1 MQGARSLPLPLAGAS
16 LAQLCGLS
24 AQARPPKS
32 PLRWLSSLKT
42 CMLRVKS
49 RMPPEQPLPLG
60 APSCPS
66 ILLCHC
72 SGPRVLCPYRTPTQ
86 GRIVGSQVAP
96 CWALEQIRR
105 GGV

>member
-32 PLRWLSSLKT
+32 PSRWLPSLKT
-42 CMLRVKS
+42 CVLRVES
-49 RMPPEQPLPLG
+49 QMPPEQPLPLG

-66 ILLCHC
+66 ILPSVTALGLGFFALT
-72 SGPRVLCPYRTPTQ
+72 GPPPKGGSLGPTLPLA
-86 GRIVGSQVAP
+86 GP
-96 CWALEQIRR
+96 
-105 GGV
+105 